1 MRQLLTVSCLTA
13 LMIAT
18 GTVASDTKDC
28 KLTLF
33 AATDCPIAGRAAR
46 ILSMQLPNL
55 RKRGVSIRVVF
66 PNSAEKQSLVTKWMI
81 EHGLSDIEASLSSDI
96 AKQLNIR
103 TTPTTVL
110 HRGAKVIYRGK
121 LSERDDPARPGTH
134 YPAAALTAF
143 AKQKPYV
150 RSTSVTGC
158 PIRQT
163 TIPSDEVSATEKDV
177 TIEPSPITWNGNIK
191 TIFSRSCLP
200 CHTGTGVGPVKLVN
214 YSDIFGMAT
223 KVQELVSS
231 RTMPP
236 WQAEDIGKF
245 HDDPSLSL
253 SELQQL
259 DLWFKRG
266 MPVGGKT
273 AFAQK
278 PIDNPSNKWHLG
290 EPTLVINQSQA
301 YVTPSIG
308 KDHYRCFVFKN
319 ITDRDRW
326 MNAIAFQPGAVQSVH
341 HVSAFI
347 DTSGAARKMDDADP
361 GAGYTNPTPGNGP
374 GFKDYY
380 VIGGWTPGHKPRTL
394 PQGSGIPIPK
404 GADLVVEVHYHL
416 TGKQESDVTT
426 AGLYFTDEPVDKRY
440 RVGDVGTYNIAIKAN
455 DPKGK
460 AEASAVINSNV
471 SLHSITPHLHLL
483 GRTMKVTAE
492 LPNGQ
497 HITILNIRRWDFR
510 WQPSYRFLK
519 PLQLPRGTRID
530 VVATYDNTSS
540 NVDNPH
546 KPPRDIVW
554 GEGTDEEM
562 CSVFFGYTDDDEHL
576 HGAKQ

>member
-1 MRQLLTVSCLTA
+1 MRQLLTFSCLTA
-13 LMIAT
+13 MMVAT
-18 GTVASDTKDC
+18 GTVASDTKDF

-46 ILSMQLPNL
+46 ILSMQLPSL
-55 RKRGVSIRVVF
+55 RKSGVSIRIVF
-66 PNSAEKQSLVTKWMI
+66 PNAAEKQSTVTKWMI
-81 EHGLSDIEASLSSDI
+81 EHGLSGIEASLSSDI

-103 TTPTTVL
+103 TTPTAIL
-110 HRGAKVIYRGK
+110 QRGAVVVYSGK
-121 LSERDDPARPGTH
+121 LSERDDSARPGTH
-134 YPAAALTAF
+134 YPAAAVEALT
-143 AKQKPYV
+143 KQKPYI

-163 TIPSDEVSATEKDV
+163 TIPSAEVHTTDKEVA
-177 TIEPSPITWNGNIK
+177 IEPSPITWNGNVK
-191 TIFSRSCLP
+191 RIFSRSCLP
-200 CHTGTGVGPVKLVN
+200 CHTGTGVGPVKLVS
-214 YSDIFGMAT
+214 YSDIYGMAT
-223 KVQELVSS
+223 KIKALVAT

-273 AFAQK
+273 ATAQEL
-278 PIDNPSNKWHLG
+278 IEIPSNKWHLG
-290 EPTLVINQSQA
+290 QPTLVINQSQA
-301 YVTPSIG
+301 YVTPSTG
-308 KDHYRCFVFKN
+308 KDHYRCFVFRN

-455 DPKGK
+455 DPMGK
-460 AEASAVINSNV
+460 ADASAVINSNV

-497 HITILNIRRWDFR
+497 YITILNIRRWDFR

-546 KPPRDIVW
+546 MPPRDIVW

>member
-1 MRQLLTVSCLTA
+1 MIKQVAFPILASLLCSS
-13 LMIAT
+13 IP
-18 GTVASDTKDC
+18 VASDSENL
-28 KLTLF
+28 KLTVFL
-33 AATDCPIAGRAAR
+33 ATDCPIAGRTAR
-46 ILSMQLPNL
+46 TLSSQLGSL
-55 RKRGVSIRVVF
+55 RKHSVTVETVF
-66 PNSAEKQSLVTKWMI
+66 PNTDETKESVAQWI
-81 EHGLSDIEASLSSDI
+81 KEHGLEGVQYSLTSDLVTRY
-96 AKQLNIR
+96 KIR
-103 TTPTTVL
+103 TTPTTLVM
-110 HRGAKVIYRGK
+110 RGNVVIYSGK
-121 LSERDDPARPGTH
+121 ISERDNPAKPGTI
-134 YPAAALTAF
+134 YPLAAVTAT
-143 AKQKPYV
+143 KLQRNYL
-150 RSTSVTGC
+150 RTTSVTGC
-158 PIRQT
+158 PIRVKVKAPIVT
-163 TIPSDEVSATEKDV
+163 DV
-177 TIEPSPITWNGNIK
+177 TDQPSKISWNGSVKAIVE
-191 TIFSRSCLP
+191 RSCVP
-200 CHTGTGVGPVKLVN
+200 CHTGTGVGPVRLVN
-214 YSDIFGMAT
+214 YSDVSAMSS
-223 KVQELVSS
+223 KVNALVST

-236 WQAEDIGKF
+236 WQADDIGKF

-253 SELQQL
+253 SDLQTL

-266 MPVGGKT
+266 MPVGGT
-273 AFAQK
+273 A
-278 PIDNPSNKWHLG
+278 PIAIKLPSVPTDSWHLG
-290 EPTLVINQSQA
+290 QPTTVISSPKP
-301 YVTPSIG
+301 YITPSTG

-326 MNAIAFQPGAVQSVH
+326 MNAIAFQPGATQSVH

-394 PQGSGIPIPK
+394 PPGSGIPIPK

-416 TGKQESDVTT
+416 TGRQETDLTT
-426 AGLYFTDEPVDKRY
+426 TGLYFTDNPVDKRY
-440 RVGDVGTYNIAIKAN
+440 RVGDVGTYSIAIKAN
-455 DPKGK
+455 DPNGK

-497 HITILNIRRWDFR
+497 LITIINIRRWDFR
-510 WQPSYRFLK
+510 WQPSYRFLV

-530 VVATYDNTSS
+530 VIATYDNSTS
-540 NVDNPH
+540 NPDNPH
-546 KPPRDIVW
+546 SPPRDIKW

-576 HGAKQ
+576 HQNTK